1 MLGKLDGAECG
12 WHLMP
17 NGGTS
22 RKVSSFTVS
31 GSTKVDDVLLTMT
44 HFTNDWPVIIVDTVP
59 PAEWFD
65 RYGITGDSRVPG
77 AYAANG
83 YTMLE
88 AYTAGLD
95 PTANELFRITDI
107 KILPDDRLQLTLN
120 SVRDDL
126 SSEELTSLFSI
137 VRATTLGGEE
147 TAVPGT
153 AVAGEGCTI
162 WTSTGTVAGD
172 KAFYRVKVIVPN
184 E

>member
-1 MLGKLDGAECG
+1 
-12 WHLMP
+12 
-17 NGGTS
+17 
-22 RKVSSFTVS
+22 
-31 GSTKVDDVLLTMT
+31 
-44 HFTNDWPVIIVDTVP
+44 
-59 PAEWFD
+59 
-65 RYGITGDSRVPG
+65 
-77 AYAANG
+77 
-83 YTMLE
+83 MLE
-88 AYTAGLD
+88 ANTAGLD

-147 TAVPGT
+147 TVVPGT
-153 AVAGEGCTI
+153 AVAGDGCTI